1 MGYNRSGTRRTAR
14 LKRHKREME
23 RLARKAAAEEAGQ
36 NEGIVAKVKHL
47 AHDAAAKVADVAK
60 AAVEKV
66 TGHKK

>member
-23 RLARKAAAEEAGQ
+23 RLAAKA
-36 NEGIVAKVKHL
+36 EGEQKEGLVAKAKYL
-47 AHDAAAKVADVAK
+47 AHDAAVKAGEVAK

-66 TGHKK
+66 TGHKE

>member
-23 RLARKAAAEEAGQ
+23 RLARKAEAGQ
-36 NEGIVAKVKHL
+36 QEGLVAKVKHL
-47 AHDAAAKVADVAK
+47 AHDAAAKVDEVAK

>member
-14 LKRHKREME
+14 LKRHKREMA
-23 RLARKAAAEEAGQ
+23 RLAAKAEAEAGQ
-36 NEGIVAKVKHL
+36 KEGIVAKVKHL

-66 TGHKK
+66 TGHKH